1 MSIRV
6 FIAEANFLTRSGL
19 ATILARYPDFT
30 VVGLSSQTDLLLGE
44 MEKNPPD
51 VLLLDLDILAD
62 GSATLI
68 QQIIRNFVGIKV
80 LLFVSSS
87 QNPLIM
93 MAFHAGAMGCILKD
107 TVEAELISA
116 IRSIAAG
123 KAPIS
128 PEVSSEL
135 LAFLTKRD
143 RSPEYS
149 RNKNIPLT
157 HREYSVLKL
166 VSEGLPNKM
175 IGERLAISER
185 TVEAHVRNIL
195 KKLNAS
201 SRTQAAIYATQNGWW
216 S

>member
-1 MSIRV
+1 MCIRV
-6 FIAEANFLTRSGL
+6 FIAESNFLTRSGL
-19 ATILARYPDFT
+19 ATILSRYDDIS
-30 VVGLSSQTDLLLGE
+30 VVGLSSGKEDLINE

-51 VLLLDLDILAD
+51 VLLLDPEILSD
-62 GSATLI
+62 GSTTLI
-68 QQIIRNFVGIKV
+68 QQMIRCIRGLKIM
-80 LLFVSSS
+80 LFVSSAR
-87 QNPLIM
+87 NPLIM
-93 MAFHAGAMGCILKD
+93 IAFHAGALGCIMKD
-107 TVEAELISA
+107 TAEADLVSA
-116 IRSIAAG
+116 IRSISEG

-135 LAFLTKRD
+135 LAFLTKQD
-143 RSPEYS
+143 SFHKYS

-157 HREYSVLKL
+157 HREYSVLQL

-201 SRTQAAIYATQNGWW
+201 SRTQAAIFATQNGWW